1 DESGYRCH
9 DLDLSFRLL
18 KEGCKFEYNQ
28 EGGVVHIEHPR
39 SIKSRTHQMQGLKHL
54 AKKFPELE
62 TYVYDKIIK
71 GIRYQVNVAETCESR
86 FVQITDTLEGYRIG
100 YSWITPLSYQV
111 QYIWDQLQHIPFEI
125 FEQQDNFRLSLGLHR
140 NCWDYNIVVP
150 TIKNA
155 LNPEV
160 SVLIPLYNSGK
171 KIVKSLSSVLLQSFQ
186 NFEVIIIDD
195 ASKDNSIQHVTQF
208 LKDSRIRVISLP
220 KNVGLSNVLN
230 VGLLHSNAPI
240 ILQLD
245 SDDWLEPTALQNVIN
260 TFSEYPDSVAVY
272 GDAIV
277 HSNGNSFIQNG
288 YQIKDTIEFF
298 NYAPYQVPR
307 AYLRAKLIEIGG
319 WNISD
324 AYSGRYY
331 EDRLMLASLSEKGK
345 VKWLN
350 KNLYNVSDRGNS
362 LSRKNPFLSSS
373 AKLSILWNEANMR
386 GCLLNYTFNGRILKG
401 HLRPQMIQKNF
412 LNWSIIIPFRKGRE
426 HLFYS
431 VKSWLESDFMNNEGE
446 IIIVN
451 DGSNEDLEEIKL
463 LNTKR
468 IKVIHCK
475 ENKGPANARNIG
487 CKNAKYEMLFF
498 SDSDH
503 IVPPDILS
511 KHSARH
517 LKMPSEG
524 IVIGCVFGRRTF
536 SIVSPE
542 IQPHRKEKLLE
553 LLQWNKDFTAF
564 ASMIALGKPVQFI
577 VDGSISK
584 VWEQAKTISFTDSW
598 LSDWGK
604 IILKFGEDLKDY
616 QYRWTRVSTGSMS
629 IKKSVFATIGGFD
642 ENLKSMEDW
651 EFGIRTQK
659 NNYSIVCAPE
669 AEPFHQIHPVDETR
683 NGNDQLAISILLSKH
698 KGFIENLLNYKGSFA
713 PPSYKF
719 LKQVYKRNIR
729 HQNSLIP

>member
-1 DESGYRCH
+1 
-9 DLDLSFRLL
+9 
-18 KEGCKFEYNQ
+18 
-28 EGGVVHIEHPR
+28 
-39 SIKSRTHQMQGLKHL
+39 
-54 AKKFPELE
+54 
-62 TYVYDKIIK
+62 
-71 GIRYQVNVAETCESR
+71 
-86 FVQITDTLEGYRIG
+86 
-100 YSWITPLSYQV
+100 
-111 QYIWDQLQHIPFEI
+111 
-125 FEQQDNFRLSLGLHR
+125 
-140 NCWDYNIVVP
+140 
-150 TIKNA
+150 
-155 LNPEV
+155 
-160 SVLIPLYNSGK
+160 
-171 KIVKSLSSVLLQSFQ
+171 
-186 NFEVIIIDD
+186 
-195 ASKDNSIQHVTQF
+195 
-208 LKDSRIRVISLP
+208 
-220 KNVGLSNVLN
+220 
-230 VGLLHSNAPI
+230 
-240 ILQLD
+240 
-245 SDDWLEPTALQNVIN
+245 
-260 TFSEYPDSVAVY
+260 
-272 GDAIV
+272 
-277 HSNGNSFIQNG
+277 
-288 YQIKDTIEFF
+288 
-298 NYAPYQVPR
+298 
-307 AYLRAKLIEIGG
+307 
-319 WNISD
+319 
-324 AYSGRYY
+324 
-331 EDRLMLASLSEKGK
+331 
-345 VKWLN
+345 
-350 KNLYNVSDRGNS
+350 
-362 LSRKNPFLSSS
+362 
-373 AKLSILWNEANMR
+373 
-386 GCLLNYTFNGRILKG
+386 
-401 HLRPQMIQKNF
+401 
-412 LNWSIIIPFRKGRE
+412 
-426 HLFYS
+426 
-431 VKSWLESDFMNNEGE
+431 WLESDFMNNEGE

-729 HQNSLIP
+729 HQNSLIPKFDFPKKQKLATDFCLISFDDGPHPIGTRMVLEVLKKHNAKAVFFLLGSRISDNEELVTQIINEGHELGIHSWIHTPSENFTTLEMTDLLKKTVNEVQQLTKTKPKYARPPYGRLTPSYLQACKKLNLEVVGWDLSAKDWSAISEKEIITRIAIKEINKQVILFHDGVGTPEYTVKALDWLLNICNQSKIKPLLPNQFKQQKELPKLEIYNPYL